1 MLLLLT
7 QSIHSCCAAAPY
19 QVWGLPFQDQNYYI
33 DTPDEHESPLPPCAL
48 QPLLRYRLPPP
59 PPPAQSKLLK
69 LPAMHLELLSVSA
82 RKRCQEIYHLNTLLM

>member
-1 MLLLLT
+1 
-7 QSIHSCCAAAPY
+7 
-19 QVWGLPFQDQNYYI
+19 VV
-33 DTPDEHESPLPPCAL
+33 
-48 QPLLRYRLPPP
+48 RYRLPPP